1 MYDTILVATDG
12 SDPAT
17 RAADHAIDLASSFD
31 ADLYSLYVVDTR
43 RYGSSMMSNADS
55 VAEDLKERGQEILT
69 DIASRADVDVTTE
82 VRSGQPSQQIGEY
95 ADEIDADLLII
106 GNRGLT
112 SGGEIGST
120 AERVVRYVDRPVIT
134 A

>member
-17 RAADHAIDLASSFD
+17 RATDQALDLASTFD
-31 ADLYSLYVVDTR
+31 ADLHALYVVDTR
-43 RYGSSMMSNADS
+43 RYGSSMMADADA
-55 VAEDLKERGQEILT
+55 VAEQLKEQGQGILA
-69 DIASRADVDVTTE
+69 DIASRADTDVTTQ
-82 VRSGQPSQQIGEY
+82 VRSGQPSRQIGEY
-95 ADEIDADLLII
+95 ANEIDADLVVI